1 MLARILL
8 CYLIGSIPTGYI
20 LSKTIYNID
29 LRFCGSG
36 STGATNV
43 LRCTK
48 SKSIGAITLFGDLAK
63 GAVIAYLFKC
73 NPYCFLFCFA
83 GLLGHCYPCWLNF
96 HGGRGVSMSAGMFF
110 AINPLC
116 ATIAVIAWALSL
128 VFIKISAVASLSMSF
143 VFLASVLIQFFLG
156 ITNSKTLVFALC
168 VFLFLVWTHR
178 IHIQNWIS
186 GSHNKT

>member
-20 LSKTIYNID
+20 LSKTIYNVD
-29 LRFCGSG
+29 LRVCGSG
-36 STGATNV
+36 STGATNA

-48 SKSIGAITLFGDLAK
+48 SKTIGAITLLGDLAK
-63 GAVIAYLFKC
+63 GAVIAYLFKG

-110 AINPLC
+110 AINPVC

-128 VFIKISAVASLSMSF
+128 AFIKISAVASLSMSF
-143 VFLASVLIQFFLG
+143 VFLVSVLVQISRG
-156 ITNSKTLVFALC
+156 ATDSKTVVFALS
-168 VFLFLVWTHR
+168 VFLFLCWTHR
-178 IHIQNWIS
+178 IHIQNWIT
-186 GSHNKT
+186 G